1 MMRTGISS
9 MLLGAVLLTGLL
21 TGCKQGLGE
30 RCQIDDDCATDLICS
45 FSGTREVGGYCIST
59 TPTTI
64 PTVDLAGTPP
74 DMTATPPDMTA
85 TPPDLRGTD

>member
-1 MMRTGISS
+1 

-30 RCQIDDDCATDLICS
+30 RCQIDDDCGTDLICS
-45 FSGTREVGGYCIST
+45 LSGTREAGGYCIST
-59 TPTTI
+59 TPTANPVKPADMT
-64 PTVDLAGTPP
+64 GTPP

-85 TPPDLRGTD
+85 TPPDLNGTD